1 MQKQKA
7 RLANPSR
14 KCFVLFHYNELEI
27 NMITLISK
35 LFIKKRK
42 DFSNPDVRSAYGVLC
57 GFVGIFLNIVL
68 FAIKLIAG
76 SLSGSVAIMADA
88 CNNLSDAGSSL
99 VTLLGFKLASQKPDK
114 DHPFGHGRF
123 EYISGLVVSFLI
135 IHMGFDLAKDS
146 FSKIL
151 NPGEIQVG
159 FVSVAILVASVVIK
173 LYMFLYNRIIGKKID
188 SSAMRATAADS
199 VSDCIATSVIIISM
213 LIAHFTNFNIDGWCG
228 LAVSLFI
235 VYAGFNAA
243 KETINPLLGTPPSK
257 DFVEGIESVVMSYP
271 QVLGIHDLIVHDY
284 GPGRIMISLHA
295 EVSEKADLLQT
306 HDIID
311 NIEKHLSEKL
321 QCSAVIHMDPIA
333 NEDEDTINLKKDI
346 SEFITSTFGE
356 NVTIHDFRM
365 VKGPSHTNV
374 IFDVVVPF
382 DSNLSDND
390 VREEINRHLDTYKTR
405 HFAVITIDRSYV

>member
-1 MQKQKA
+1 
-7 RLANPSR
+7 
-14 KCFVLFHYNELEI
+14 
-27 NMITLISK
+27 MITILSK
-35 LFIKKRK
+35 FFIKNRK
-42 DFSNPDVRSAYGVLC
+42 DFTNPDVRSAYGVLC
-57 GFVGIFLNIVL
+57 GFVGIFLNMVL
-68 FAIKLIAG
+68 FAIKIVAG
-76 SLSGSVAIMADA
+76 SLSGSVAITADA

-123 EYISGLVVSFLI
+123 EYISGLVVAFLI
-135 IHMGFDLAKDS
+135 IHMGFDLAQTS
-146 FSKIL
+146 FAKIL
-151 NPGEIQVG
+151 KPGEIQTG
-159 FVSVAILVASVVIK
+159 FVSIAILVTSVVIK

-199 VSDCIATSVIIISM
+199 VSDCIATGVIIISM
-213 LIAHFTNFNIDGWCG
+213 LIAHFTSFNIDGWCG

-257 DFVEGIESVVMSYP
+257 EFVDSIESLVMSYP
-271 QVLGIHDLIVHDY
+271 EVLGIHDLIVHDY
-284 GPGRIMISLHA
+284 GPGRIMVSLHA
-295 EVSEKADLLQT
+295 EVSEKANMLET
-306 HDIID
+306 HDVID

-333 NEDEDTINLKKDI
+333 NEDEDTIILKKDI
-346 SEFITSTFGE
+346 CEFITQTFGE
-356 NVTIHDFRM
+356 KVTIHDFRV
-365 VKGPSHTNV
+365 VKGSSHTNV

-382 DSNLSDND
+382 DCNIPDNT
-390 VREEINRHLDTYKTR
+390 VKEEINRHLDTFKTR

>member
-1 MQKQKA
+1 
-7 RLANPSR
+7 
-14 KCFVLFHYNELEI
+14 
-27 NMITLISK
+27 MITLLSK
-35 LFIKKRK
+35 IFIKNRK
-42 DFSNPDVRSAYGVLC
+42 DFFNPDVRSAYGVLC
-57 GFVGIFLNIVL
+57 GFAGIFLNIVL

-76 SLSGSVAIMADA
+76 SLSGSVAITADA

-123 EYISGLVVSFLI
+123 EYISGLVVAFLI
-135 IHMGFDLAKDS
+135 IHMGFDLAQSS
-146 FSKIL
+146 FHKIL
-151 NPGEIQVG
+151 KPGEIQTG
-159 FVSVAILVASVVIK
+159 LVSIAILVVSVIIK
-173 LYMFLYNRIIGKKID
+173 FYMFLYNRIIGNRID
-188 SSAMRATAADS
+188 SSAMRATASDS

-213 LIAHFTNFNIDGWCG
+213 LIAYFTNFNIDGWCG

-243 KETINPLLGTPPSK
+243 KETIHPLLGTPPSK
-257 DFVEGIESVVMSYP
+257 DFVENIESIVMSYP
-271 QVLGIHDLIVHDY
+271 EVLGIHDLIVHDY
-284 GPGRIMISLHA
+284 GPGRIMVSLHA

-333 NEDEDTINLKKDI
+333 NEDENTLSLKKDI

-356 NVTIHDFRM
+356 NVTIHDFRV

-374 IFDVVVPF
+374 IFDVVIPF
-382 DSNLSDND
+382 DLKISDTQ
-390 VREEINRHLDTYKTR
+390 VKEEINRHLDTYKTR
-405 HFAVITIDRSYV
+405 HFAVITIDKSYI